1 MIRYALICDLGH
13 DFEGWFGASADFD
26 DQAARGLLACPLCAS
41 QAVRKQI
48 MAPAVAGTKARGSDE
63 TAEGGARAMMMDVM
77 SKVRRH
83 VEDNFDYVGERFAD
97 EARLIHE
104 GAAEERGIYGEASR
118 AEVKGLVTD
127 GIQVSPLP
135 PNPPKKSQVN

>member
-26 DQAARGLLACPLCAS
+26 DQAARGLLACPMCAS

-48 MAPAVAGTKARGSDE
+48 MAPALAGTKARGFGEAPGSG
-63 TAEGGARAMMMDVM
+63 TRAMMMDVM

-83 VEDNFDYVGERFAD
+83 VEANFDYVGERFAA
-97 EARLIHE
+97 EARSIHD
-104 GAAEERGIYGEASR
+104 GTAEERGIYGEASQ
-118 AEVKGLVTD
+118 AEVKALVTD

-135 PNPPKKSQVN
+135 PKPPKKSQVN